1 MADPEDIDRRLGS
14 LRDTYGEFPVE
25 SGTYHHPEGAFERVR
40 ENHERGVPGASRVWV
55 EREGE
60 TLLVRTRGGLDGWG
74 VPGGI
79 IEPGERSDRAGEREL
94 REETGIE
101 CEVFDVA
108 YVHIAENRPE
118 DGDCE
123 SIEEL
128 GVAFLAR
135 YTGGNLDVQEA
146 EIEAARWWS
155 ELPEDAY
162 PPASRLGPER
172 L

>member
-1 MADPEDIDRRLGS
+1 MADESDIERRLDS
-14 LRDTYGEFPVE
+14 LRDAYGEFPVE
-25 SGTYHHPEGAFERVR
+25 SGTYHHDEESFERVR
-40 ENHERGVPGASRVWV
+40 ATHERGVPGASRVWV

-60 TLLVRTRGGLDGWG
+60 ALLVRTHGGPDGWG
-74 VPGGI
+74 VPGGF
-79 IEPGERSDRAGEREL
+79 IEPDERSDRAGEREV

-108 YVHIAENRPE
+108 YVHIAENRLE
-118 DGDCE
+118 GGDTE
-123 SIEEL
+123 PIEEL

-135 YTGGNLDVQEA
+135 YTDGTLDRQEA
-146 EIEAARWWS
+146 EIEAVRWWS
-155 ELPEDAY
+155 QVPEDAY

>member
-1 MADPEDIDRRLGS
+1 MADPDDIERLLGY

-25 SGTYHHPEGAFERVR
+25 SGTYQHSEEGFERVLA
-40 ENHERGVPGASRVWV
+40 NHERGVPGAARVWV

-60 TLLVRTRGGLDGWG
+60 TLLVRTHGGPDGWG
-74 VPGGI
+74 VPGGF
-79 IEPGERSDRAGEREL
+79 IEPDEHSDRAGEREVH
-94 REETGIE
+94 EETGIE

-108 YVHIAENRPE
+108 YVHIAENRLE

-123 SIEEL
+123 PIEEL

-135 YTGGNLDVQEA
+135 YTGGSLDRQAE
-146 EIEAARWWS
+146 EIEAVRWWS
-155 ELPEDAY
+155 EVPENAY